1 MGRGDQEREHQAR
14 VTDAGDTLEQSRE
27 NNLQVTNMQ
36 NIGFIGASG
45 MMGHGMARN
54 LRAKGHPLA
63 LTVHHNRERVADL
76 LGAGATEAHS
86 PAALGSSCDI
96 VFICVTGSPQVEAA
110 VSGANGLLSAARKGL
125 VIVDCSTSEPDS
137 TTRLREQC
145 AALGVAFVD
154 APLART
160 PVEAELGKLNV
171 MVGASDAQFAQLRP
185 VIAAF
190 AENVIHVG
198 GPGAGHTI
206 KLLNNFIGQAIC
218 TATAEAFAV
227 GQRAGVDLRKLVEL
241 VSAGAVNSGLFQ
253 AMAKTLNGDLTGLK
267 FELDNARKD
276 LRYYTH
282 LAESL
287 NVPSLVGEAVHQS
300 LALASALGHG
310 GKYVPSL
317 VEAQEQISG
326 ARIVGR

>member
-1 MGRGDQEREHQAR
+1 
-14 VTDAGDTLEQSRE
+14 
-27 NNLQVTNMQ
+27 MQ
-36 NIGFIGASG
+36 TIGFIGASG
-45 MMGHGMARN
+45 MMGHGIAKN
-54 LRAKGHPLA
+54 LRAKGHALA
-63 LTVHHNRERVADL
+63 FTVHRNRERVADL
-76 LGAGATEAHS
+76 LAAGATEAAS
-86 PAALGSSCDI
+86 PAALAASCDI

-110 VSGANGLLSAARKGL
+110 VIGANGLLAGARAGL

-145 AALGVAFVD
+145 AAAGVSFVD

-160 PVEAELGKLNV
+160 PVEAELGQLNV
-171 MVGASDAQFAQLRP
+171 MVGASDAQFTALQP
-185 VIAAF
+185 VLKAF

-198 GPGAGHTI
+198 AAGAGHTI
-206 KLLNNFIGQAIC
+206 KLLNNFIAQAIC

-227 GQRAGVDLRKLVEL
+227 GQRAGVDLTKLVEL
-241 VSAGAVNSGLFQ
+241 ISAGAVNSGIFQ
-253 AMAKTLNGDLTGLK
+253 AMAKTLHGDLAGLK

-287 NVPSLVGEAVHQS
+287 NVPSLVGESVHQS
-300 LALASALGHG
+300 LALASALGYG

-317 VEAQEQISG
+317 VEAQERLTG
-326 ARIVGR
+326 AAIVRR